1 MNNITARKKS
11 KEFDVLTLCATAF
24 VILVAGYDTTGMT
37 LGYVAY
43 ILATHPDIQGC
54 NSIDIL

>member
-1 MNNITARKKS
+1 M
-11 KEFDVLTLCATAF
+11 LTLCATAF

-43 ILATHPDIQGC
+43 VLATHQDIQGC
-54 NSIDIL
+54 NSIDIKGAKLGTKLGQVQ